1 MTEWVNFDAI
11 KKQWLED
18 KEFMDHY
25 QNLELEHKI
34 SLELVKARVDAGL
47 TQEDIAKMLGTKQ
60 SVIARL
66 ESGRAL
72 PSLKTLYKYAQ
83 VTHKKVDVHLI

>member
-1 MTEWVNFDAI
+1 MTEWVNFDDI

-18 KEFMDHY
+18 KEFIAHY
-25 QNLELEHKI
+25 QDLELEHKI
-34 SLELVKARVDAGL
+34 SLELVKARINAGL
-47 TQEDIAKMLGTKQ
+47 TQADIAKMLGTKQ

-72 PSLKTLYKYAQ
+72 PSLKTLYRYAEA
-83 VTHKKVDVHLI
+83 THKKVDVHLF

>member
-1 MTEWVNFDAI
+1 MTEWVNFDDI

-18 KEFMDHY
+18 KEFIAHY
-25 QNLELEHKI
+25 QDLELEHKI
-34 SLELVKARVDAGL
+34 SLELVKARVNAGL
-47 TQEDIAKMLGTKQ
+47 TQDDIAKMLGTKQ

-72 PSLKTLYKYAQ
+72 PSLKTLYRYAQ
-83 VTHKKVDVHLI
+83 ATDKKVDVHLL

>member
-1 MTEWVNFDAI
+1 M
-11 KKQWLED
+11 
-18 KEFMDHY
+18 
-25 QNLELEHKI
+25 
-34 SLELVKARVDAGL
+34 DAGL

-66 ESGRAL
+66 ESGKSL